1 MLHPYLDSPGIFLSL
16 KILFL
21 VISFIC
27 GFLIGAQFPLATKIY
42 LKGDTSLSKAA
53 GILYSSDLLGGWLGG
68 IVGGVVLLPVLGLL
82 GTCVVVVLLKL
93 SSFVIIIAQFRESHE
108 ASLLTK

>member
-1 MLHPYLDSPGIFLSL
+1 MPFIFLTLHPYLGSAGVFLFL

-21 VISFIC
+21 IISFIC
-27 GFLIGAQFPLATKIY
+27 GLLVGAQFPLASKIY
-42 LKGDTSLSKAA
+42 LKDDTSLSKAA

-68 IVGGVVLLPVLGLL
+68 VVGGVVLLPVLGLL

-93 SSFVIIIAQFRESHE
+93 CSFIIITAHAR
-108 ASLLTK
+108 ATV

>member
-1 MLHPYLDSPGIFLSL
+1 MLHPYLGSPGVFLFL

-21 VISFIC
+21 IISFIC
-27 GFLIGAQFPLATKIY
+27 GFLIGAQFPLANKIY
-42 LKGDTSLSKAA
+42 LKDDTSLSKAA

-68 IVGGVVLLPVLGLL
+68 VVGGVVLLPVLGLL

-93 SSFVIIIAQFRESHE
+93 FSFIIITAHAR
-108 ASLLTK
+108 ATA